1 MTINETFQA
10 GLVITAI
17 GMGLVFAAIIL
28 LWGLMTL
35 MVRIGS
41 KLENPKTN
49 GILAEEPAIKPGIED
64 SGKHIAAVVALA
76 VALSLHNRVIMRPP
90 PISGSTGTAWQDI
103 HRAQAV
109 NEKSTLFSGRQNR
122 RL

>member
-10 GLVITAI
+10 GLLITAI

-49 GILAEEPAIKPGIED
+49 GVLAEEPAIEPGIAESD
-64 SGKHIAAVVALA
+64 KHKAAAAALA
-76 VALSLHNRVIMRPP
+76 VALSLQSRLMKRTPVI
-90 PISGSTGTAWQDI
+90 SANTGTAWQDI

-109 NEKSTLFSGRQNR
+109 NEKTTLFSDRQNR
-122 RL
+122 RS

>member
-10 GLVITAI
+10 GLLITAI

-41 KLENPKTN
+41 KIEIPDTN
-49 GILAEEPAIKPGIED
+49 DSVAEETATHPAEEESD
-64 SGKHIAAVVALA
+64 KHKAAAAALA
-76 VALSLHNRVIMRPP
+76 VAISLHNQGIIRPP
-90 PISGSTGTAWQDI
+90 LILGSTGTAWQDI
-103 HRAQAV
+103 HRARAV
-109 NEKSTLFSGRQNR
+109 NEKTTLFSGRQNR
-122 RL
+122 RS